1 MPYVAKNIEELRER
15 IAEALGWTVHDTT
28 TFSLPT
34 LLAFLRPVN
43 KELAKELE
51 KAVENEEHVL
61 VPHTPRRRK

>member
-1 MPYVAKNIEELRER
+1 MAKNAEELRER
-15 IAEALGWTVHDTT
+15 IAEALGWTVRDTT

-43 KELAKELE
+43 KELATELA
-51 KAVENEEHVL
+51 KVIENEEHVL